1 MAKVV
6 GIGKQRFDKILEKS
20 LEETVQAALK
30 QIKEKKYDTE
40 LLKAGVK
47 KECIRH
53 YGFAFE
59 GKRVLIGGNEHR

>member
-1 MAKVV
+1 M
-6 GIGKQRFDKILEKS
+6 
-20 LEETVQAALK
+20 QAALK

-59 GKRVLIGGNEHR
+59 GKRVLIGGE